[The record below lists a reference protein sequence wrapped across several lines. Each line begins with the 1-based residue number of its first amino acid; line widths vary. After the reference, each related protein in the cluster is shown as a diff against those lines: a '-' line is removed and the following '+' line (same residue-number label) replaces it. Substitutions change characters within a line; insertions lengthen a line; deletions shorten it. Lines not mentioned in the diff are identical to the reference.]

1 MKSTESDV
9 CHFEVDAV
17 FNREP
22 VSYRMIVSYRIDAVF
37 VGSVPVQSAR
47 SSLSLQQGA
56 VPAVGPA
63 QRRRLHQ
70 VSPPHGRSTLPLLR
84 ARLLPRPQQTHDAL
98 QGLPM

>member
-22 VSYRMIVSYRIDAVF
+22 VSYRIDAVF
-37 VGSVPVQSAR
+37 VGSVPVQPAR